1 MINNIMASSKKMI
14 VHITRNI
21 TGIEIVDRY
30 INVIYVE
37 RDIEGLFI
45 YYKLMDGSLSK
56 VKYSNYE
63 LKTIVTS
70 IKLIKPEDKEAHN
83 ENN

>member
-1 MINNIMASSKKMI
+1 MVNNIMASSEGMI

-21 TGIEIVDRY
+21 MGIEIVDKY
-30 INVIYVE
+30 INTVYVE

-45 YYKLMDGSLSK
+45 YYKLMDGSLRK
-56 VKYSNYE
+56 AKYSNYE